1 MPLRSLAS
9 GKAGKVGRN
18 TLGKPLR
25 AITMVS
31 VGSASGAPHDDTTVR
46 SVDTAASPDAPMET
60 TKRLDSIMSSFDAF
74 DTDMKVG
81 TRQRREKDEFKV
93 FLMKKQMAQLER
105 QLNSE
110 IKRRT
115 EMNKSM
121 QTWTDQ
127 QIAETRAGFVRQV
140 GERRVKLAE
149 RVDALRERISDMK
162 KRFDVD
168 IEAIPVDIESRGREL
183 ASRLHGS
190 MEEFEIESK
199 SRLEREAAIL
209 KRLADNESSVANQ
222 FDADRT
228 AREKHY
234 VRLRETLE
242 GHVKRRGKADEKL
255 KTKLNEELARLKN
268 TITMES
274 KIRWREDAELAA
286 AMNGYVEKL
295 QQSLYIVN
303 SDIV

>member
-1 MPLRSLAS
+1 MNQTMA
-9 GKAGKVGRN
+9 
-18 TLGKPLR
+18 LGSVMGDTVHSED
-25 AITMVS
+25 TM
-31 VGSASGAPHDDTTVR
+31 GSPGPTSTGH
-46 SVDTAASPDAPMET
+46 
-60 TKRLDSIMSSFDAF
+60 RLDSIMASFDAF

-93 FLMKKQMAQLER
+93 HQMKQQMALLER

-115 EMNKSM
+115 EINKSM
-121 QTWTDQ
+121 QTWCDK
-127 QIAETRAGFVRQV
+127 QIAETREGFRTLV
-140 GERRVKLAE
+140 GDQRVKLVE
-149 RVDALRERISDMK
+149 RVDALRERLSDMK
-162 KRFDVD
+162 ARFDVD

-183 ASRLHGS
+183 AARLHHS
-190 MEEFEIESK
+190 MEEFEVESK

-209 KRLADNESSVANQ
+209 KRLADNESSVANR

-228 AREKHY
+228 EREKHY
-234 VRLRETLE
+234 VELRSFLE
-242 GHVKRRGKADEKL
+242 AHVRRRGKTDEKL
-255 KTKLNEELARLKN
+255 KTRLNEDLARLKN
-268 TITMES
+268 SITIES

-295 QQSLYIVN
+295 QRSLYIVN

>member
-1 MPLRSLAS
+1 
-9 GKAGKVGRN
+9 
-18 TLGKPLR
+18 
-25 AITMVS
+25 MVS
-31 VGSASGAPHDDTTVR
+31 SAGGDQT
-46 SVDTAASPDAPMET
+46 SVHSLESSPEEPMET

-121 QTWTDQ
+121 QTWTDK
-127 QIAETRAGFVRQV
+127 QIAETREQFQLQV
-140 GERRVKLAE
+140 SEQRVKLVE

-199 SRLEREAAIL
+199 SRLER
-209 KRLADNESSVANQ
+209 
-222 FDADRT
+222 F
-228 AREKHY
+228 
-234 VRLRETLE
+234 E
-242 GHVKRRGKADEKL
+242 G
-255 KTKLNEELARLKN
+255 
-268 TITMES
+268 
-274 KIRWREDAELAA
+274 LAA
-286 AMNGYVEKL
+286 TVAAAPPPPQAVELEAGMQRLGVIECGTQTILML
-295 QQSLYIVN
+295 QRS
-303 SDIV
+303 S